1 MRAGWHAR
9 ALALCL
15 LLGACTPPSTT
26 PKAELA
32 VNQTLLAAIP
42 TEISLD
48 PAQIQH
54 DLQYS
59 VAQNLF
65 GGLYRF
71 DEELQEVPDLAVAL
85 PDVSADGL
93 VYTIRLRPEAHFW
106 NGHQVTAQD
115 VIYSWNRAIDV
126 NGPYASIFQPV
137 AGFQDVED
145 SLIPGEQPLA
155 LPGLTSPDSHT
166 IVIRLPAPAG
176 YFATTLAF
184 PVAWVVSQEAV
195 ETNRRGWSNEPNLA
209 VGTGPFRLTTRTLG
223 RSTTLVPVEHWWKG
237 PTGWL
242 TKVQIEVVPDANA
255 ERKGYLDGHFDLIG
269 LGGYGPFSDGM
280 VVGNMLAGDP
290 QHAREV
296 HTFAYGRTDWLG
308 FDVKSGPLSGAL
320 GLWGRRALSLAVDR
334 KLLAKTVC
342 ARGLLC
348 VPATGGLISR
358 GLAGYLGDGSD
369 PMSAFDLK
377 TAKADLQEWDPDGT
391 KRQNL
396 TYVYLANS
404 LFRQVANNLRDQWK
418 AHLDI
423 NVRLQGYDTR
433 TFVYERLLGAYD
445 LFRGSWAADYNNQQD
460 WYDIFASQPNA
471 TGSGYDDPSFIA
483 LVAQADAGS
492 GMLADAKY
500 GLAGRMLLDQAV
512 VAPLIYF
519 TRTVVVKEYVQGF
532 GANALY
538 AYPLTDVKILQH

>member
-1 MRAGWHAR
+1 MRVGWYAR

-15 LLGACTPPSTT
+15 LLDACTPSSIT

-32 VNQTLLAAIP
+32 DNQTLRAAIP

-48 PAQIQH
+48 PAQISH
-54 DLQYS
+54 DLWYS

-65 GGLYRF
+65 GGLYRLD
-71 DEELQEVPDLAVAL
+71 DELREIPDLAVAL
-85 PDVSADGL
+85 PGVSADGL
-93 VYTIRLRPEAHFW
+93 VYTIKLRPDARFW
-106 NGHQVTAQD
+106 DGHQVSAQD
-115 VIYSWNRAIDV
+115 VIYSWNRAIDA

-137 AGFQDVED
+137 AGFQDVEN
-145 SLIPGEQPLA
+145 SLIPGERPLA

-166 IVIRLPAPAG
+166 IVIRLSAPAG

-184 PVAWVVSQEAV
+184 PVAWVVSQLAV
-195 ETNRRGWSNEPNLA
+195 ELNRSGWSNEPNLA
-209 VGTGPFRLTTRTLG
+209 VGTGPFRLTSRTLG
-223 RSTTLVPVEHWWKG
+223 RSMTLVPVERWWNG

-242 TKVQIEVVPDANA
+242 KKVKIDVVPDPNA
-255 ERKGYLDGHFDLIG
+255 ERKGYLDGQFDLIG

-280 VVGNMLAGDP
+280 VIGNMLAADS

-296 HTFAYGRTDWLG
+296 HTFPYGRTDWLG
-308 FDVKSGPLSGAL
+308 FDVKSGPLAGAL

-334 KLLAKTVC
+334 KLLAKAVC
-342 ARGLLC
+342 AGGLLC
-348 VPATGGLISR
+348 VPATGGLISK

-369 PMSAFDLK
+369 AMSAFDLK
-377 TAKADLQEWDPDGT
+377 TAKAALQEWDPDGT

-396 TYVYLANS
+396 TYVYLANP
-404 LFRQVANNLRDQWK
+404 LFRQVAYKLRDQWE
-418 AHLDI
+418 AHLGI

-433 TFVYERLLGAYD
+433 TFVYQRLLGNYA
-445 LFRGSWAADYNNQQD
+445 LFRGSWAADYNNQED
-460 WYDIFASQPNA
+460 WYDIFASRPNA

-483 LVAQADAGS
+483 LVAQADASS
-492 GMLADAKY
+492 GMAADAKY
-500 GLAGRMLLDQAV
+500 RLAGRMLLDQAV

>member
-1 MRAGWHAR
+1 MRVGWYAR

-15 LLGACTPPSTT
+15 LLDACTPSSTT

-32 VNQTLLAAIP
+32 DDQTLRAAIP

-54 DLQYS
+54 DLEYS

-71 DEELQEVPDLAVAL
+71 DDALREIPDLAVAL

-93 VYTIRLRPEAHFW
+93 VYTIKLRPDSHFW
-106 NGHQVTAQD
+106 DGHQVTAQD

-126 NGPYASIFQPV
+126 NASYASIFQPV
-137 AGFQDVED
+137 AGYQDVEN

-155 LPGLTSPDSHT
+155 LAGLTSPDSHT
-166 IVIRLPAPAG
+166 IVIRLWAPAG

-184 PVAWVVSQEAV
+184 PVAWVVSEAAV
-195 ETNRRGWSNEPNLA
+195 EANRSGWSNEPNLA
-209 VGTGPFRLTTRTLG
+209 VGTGPFRLTSRTLG
-223 RSTTLVPVEHWWKG
+223 RSTTLVPVEHWWNG
-237 PTGWL
+237 PTGRL
-242 TKVQIEVVPDANA
+242 KKVQIDVVPDANA
-255 ERKGYLDGHFDLIG
+255 ERKGYLDGQFDLIG

-280 VVGNMLAGDP
+280 VVGNMLAADA

-296 HTFAYGRTDWLG
+296 HTFPYGRTDWLG
-308 FDVKSGPLSGAL
+308 FDVKSGPLAGDG

-342 ARGLLC
+342 AGGRLC

-369 PMSAFDLK
+369 PMSVFDLK
-377 TAKADLQEWDPDGT
+377 TAKADLEEWDPDGT
-391 KRQNL
+391 KRQDI

-404 LFRQVANNLRDQWK
+404 LFRQVADNLRDQWK
-418 AHLDI
+418 AHLGI
-423 NVRLQGYDTR
+423 NVRLQGYDTA
-433 TFVYERLLGAYD
+433 TFTYQRVLGDYA

-460 WYDIFASQPNA
+460 WYDIFASQPNG

-483 LVAQADAGS
+483 LVAQADASS
-492 GMLADAKY
+492 GMPADAKY
-500 GLAGRMLLDQAV
+500 RVAGQMLLDQAV

-519 TRTVVVKEYVQGF
+519 TRTVVVKDYVQGF